1 MIFALYKIAIYGCF
15 PIAMLVYQ
23 GILPSQKFGVT
34 LSPEIDDN
42 RVVQSWGTG
51 RTTAF
56 WELRKLLNFAMDRI
70 LICHEFEFNTITTSS
85 SIWRSKAY
93 RLPGVFLQG
102 MIPVISSNH
111 PSNPIPIHSLRKTH
125 QSPSLPVS
133 QSPSLPV
140 TADHPCVAN
149 GWPNTLHKKMCPEI
163 RWVNEWYE
171 ITILLTSSWED
182 VGKFNNAQPLEF
194 FSRKMG
200 FDYINHHS
208 FPAISCQFWCIVFR
222 QSHIDCW
229 VYTGYI
235 PIEIHYIIPMTYQYR
250 LLGMYVYIY
259 IKYINI
265 SHYVPHHII
274 LQSIR
279 THIPIKK
286 KTF

>member
-1 MIFALYKIAIYGCF
+1 MTTGWYSLEELVEPLLFGSYGNCWTLPWIAFSSAMNSNSIPSLHHPPFGEAKPTAYQECF
-15 PIAMLVYQ
+15 SREWSQSSLV
-23 GILPSQKFGVT
+23 IIPATPFPSIPYVK
-34 LSPEIDDN
+34 
-42 RVVQSWGTG
+42 
-51 RTTAF
+51 RT
-56 WELRKLLNFAMDRI
+56 
-70 LICHEFEFNTITTSS
+70 
-85 SIWRSKAY
+85 
-93 RLPGVFLQG
+93 
-102 MIPVISSNH
+102 
-111 PSNPIPIHSLRKTH
+111 
-125 QSPSLPVS
+125 SLPVS

-149 GWPNTLHKKMCPEI
+149 GWPNTLHKMMCPEI

-235 PIEIHYIIPMTYQYR
+235 PIETHYIIPMTYQYR

-259 IKYINI
+259 ISIYRIMF
-265 SHYVPHHII
+265 HII
-274 LQSIR
+274 SYYNPSE
-279 THIPIKK
+279 PISPLKK
-286 KTF
+286 KRSNPL